1 MFDELQRTLRCLD
14 GVTKLSVSF
23 SSDADGYFDRE
34 CPSTECMFQFKVHE
48 DDWRDKVRDEGVFCP
63 FCGHSADAQK
73 WWTQE
78 QVKHAE
84 KAALA
89 HINGQL
95 SRAMK
100 RDAERWNRQQ
110 PRNSFITMSMKVDSR
125 PVHVPIP
132 PAAAES
138 MRLRIQCPACS
149 CRYAVIGAAYFC
161 PACGHN
167 AVEQVF
173 ERTLAGI
180 RKTLDALDAVR
191 AAIPDRDTAE
201 STVRLIV
208 ENALQNAIT
217 AFQRYAEALYGRVPN
232 AAKPRRN
239 AFQNLAEGSDLW
251 RAATGKAYA
260 DYLSPGELAV
270 LQRGFQQRHLLAHTQ
285 GLVDQNY
292 ITRSG
297 DTSYRVGQRIVVRES
312 SVRDVLDS
320 IEKLTGG
327 MRSAAARPAVG
338 ARARNTA

>member
-1 MFDELQRTLRCLD
+1 MFDELQRTLRRLD

-23 SSDADGYFDRE
+23 PSDADGYFDRE

-48 DDWRDKVRDEGVFCP
+48 EDWRDKVRDEEVFCP

-73 WWTQE
+73 WWTQD

-89 HINGQL
+89 HIDGQL

-110 PRNSFITMSMKVDSR
+110 PRNSFITMSMRVDSR
-125 PVHVPIP
+125 PVHIPMP
-132 PAAAES
+132 PAAAEP
-138 MRLRIQCPACS
+138 MRLRIQCPVCS
-149 CRYAVIGAAYFC
+149 SRYAVIGAAYFC

-167 AVEQVF
+167 AVGQVF
-173 ERTLAGI
+173 ERTLSGV
-180 RKTLDALDAVR
+180 RGTLDALDKVR
-191 AAIPDRDTAE
+191 GAIPDRDTVE
-201 STVRLIV
+201 GTVRLIV
-208 ENALQNAIT
+208 ENALQNAVT
-217 AFQRYAEALYGRVPN
+217 AFQRYAEALYGGFPN

-239 AFQNLAEGSDLW
+239 TFQNLVEGSDIW
-251 RAATGKAYA
+251 RAATGRGYS
-260 DYLSPGELAV
+260 DYLDPTELAT

-285 GLVDQNY
+285 GLVDQDY

-312 SVRDVLDS
+312 AVRDAIDG
-320 IEKLTGG
+320 IEKLIRC
-327 MRSAAARPAVG
+327 MREAQPSIEP
-338 ARARNTA
+338 

>member
-1 MFDELQRTLRCLD
+1 MFDELQRTLRRLD

-23 SSDADGYFDRE
+23 PSDADGYFDRE

-48 DDWRDKVRDEGVFCP
+48 DDWRDKVRDEEVFCP

-89 HINGQL
+89 HINGQVT
-95 SRAMK
+95 RAMK

-125 PVHVPIP
+125 PVHIP
-132 PAAAES
+132 MPLAAAEP
-138 MRLRIQCPACS
+138 MQLKIACPACA
-149 CRYAVIGAAYFC
+149 CRYAVIGAAFFC

-173 ERTLAGI
+173 ELTLTGI
-180 RKTLDALDAVR
+180 RKSLDALDAVR
-191 AAIPDRDTAE
+191 AAISDRDTAE

-208 ENALQNAIT
+208 ENALQNAVT
-217 AFQRYAEALYGRVPN
+217 AFQRYAEFLYGRFPN
-232 AAKPRRN
+232 TSNPRRS
-239 AFQNLAEGSDLW
+239 AFQNLTEGSDLW
-251 RAATGKAYA
+251 RGATGRAYA
-260 DYLSPGELAV
+260 DYLNAGELGV
-270 LQRGFQQRHLLAHTQ
+270 LRRGFQQRHLLAHTQ
-285 GLVDQNY
+285 GLVDLDY

-312 SVRDVLDS
+312 AVREVLIC
-320 IEKLTGG
+320 IEKLTSG
-327 MRSAAARPAVG
+327 MRSAPVCG
-338 ARARNTA
+338 QP